1 MDIRENIKYILKD
14 RGMTQVELAEKM
26 GVSKQQIQSYISR
39 NATVDSLQRI
49 AIALDTTLETIV
61 SEVPLNLRN
70 DPIPSR
76 HIPTTT
82 KLICPH
88 CGKEMDLVAK
98 V

>member
-70 DPIPSR
+70 APIPSR